1 MYLMPGQDKNESQ
14 QKSKLFNNGKE
25 LMTVR
30 AELEARRE
38 REFQL
43 PSIQVTWKRL
53 SRLKLFEIPQE
64 RVQISTNQAKWRQGD
79 FKTEL

>member
-43 PSIQVTWKRL
+43 PSIQVT
-53 SRLKLFEIPQE
+53 
-64 RVQISTNQAKWRQGD
+64 
-79 FKTEL
+79 

>member
-30 AELEARRE
+30 AELEVQRE
-38 REFQL
+38 REFHL
-43 PSIQVTWKRL
+43 PSIQVT
-53 SRLKLFEIPQE
+53 
-64 RVQISTNQAKWRQGD
+64 
-79 FKTEL
+79 

>member
-30 AELEARRE
+30 AELEVQRE
-38 REFQL
+38 REFHL
-43 PSIQVTWKRL
+43 PSSEQVETLRD
-53 SRLKLFEIPQE
+53 SPRACANF
-64 RVQISTNQAKWRQGD
+64 N
-79 FKTEL
+79 